1 MKDITLHTDSNTTAT
16 CVPNAFIDNFMA
28 DANGEFVKIYLYLL
42 RCMNSA
48 ETFSIS
54 QMADKFEHTEKDIAR
69 ALKYWEKMHILKLEY
84 DADNHL
90 SGICLL
96 GSNQNK
102 SNAAKDNSRHTGTP
116 SFADYSAEKIPVTE
130 THVTEFP
137 TNEFPASDRSAQEL
151 PVTEYPVTEFPA
163 PEVPVEN
170 APDANSSDA
179 CLRPEY
185 SRDEIMN
192 FQQDEEVQDL
202 MFIAEKYLGRTLN
215 PTDINA
221 ILYWHDTLR
230 FSIDLI
236 EYLIEYCVDK
246 GHRNVRYMD
255 KVAISWATSQITN
268 VDQAKKAVG
277 IHSQIYYGVMKAFGI
292 SGRNL
297 IEFELN
303 FIEKWTN
310 TYGFSLD
317 IIGEACKRTIQA
329 IHQPSFEYA
338 DTILG
343 NWNRN
348 HVHHLEDI
356 AVLDSAYQ
364 KTKATA
370 TASST
375 TKAAAPKSTATK
387 NRFTNYPQRSYDYAE
402 LERQLL
408 NNSMQS

>member
-1 MKDITLHTDSNTTAT
+1 L
-16 CVPNAFIDNFMA
+16 
-28 DANGEFVKIYLYLL
+28 
-42 RCMNSA
+42 
-48 ETFSIS
+48 
-54 QMADKFEHTEKDIAR
+54 
-69 ALKYWEKMHILKLEY
+69 
-84 DADNHL
+84 
-90 SGICLL
+90 
-96 GSNQNK
+96 
-102 SNAAKDNSRHTGTP
+102 
-116 SFADYSAEKIPVTE
+116 
-130 THVTEFP
+130 
-137 TNEFPASDRSAQEL
+137 
-151 PVTEYPVTEFPA
+151 
-163 PEVPVEN
+163 
-170 APDANSSDA
+170 
-179 CLRPEY
+179 
-185 SRDEIMN
+185 N
-192 FQQDEEVQDL
+192 FQNDEEVQDL

-230 FSIDLI
+230 FTIDLI

-255 KVAISWATSQITN
+255 KVAISWANSQIAT

-303 FIEKWTN
+303 FIEKWTS

-338 DTILG
+338 DTILN

-356 AVLDSAYQ
+356 VVLDSAYQ
-364 KTKATA
+364 KTKA
-370 TASST
+370 ASTDSSPSR
-375 TKAAAPKSTATK
+375 AAAPKSTVSK

-402 LERQLL
+402 LEKQLL

>member
-48 ETFSIS
+48 ENFSIS

-84 DADNHL
+84 DVDSHL

-96 GSNQNK
+96 SSAQDK
-102 SNAAKDNSRHTGTP
+102 SDTDTDVAGLTGNSSP
-116 SFADYSAEKIPVTE
+116 ADFSRETLSITE
-130 THVTEFP
+130 AQITEFP
-137 TNEFPASDRSAQEL
+137 VADS
-151 PVTEYPVTEFPA
+151 PVTEFSVA
-163 PEVPVEN
+163 EVPTEKLTEPESIDSN
-170 APDANSSDA
+170 I
-179 CLRPEY
+179 RPEY
-185 SRDEIMN
+185 TRDEILN

-221 ILYWHDTLR
+221 ILYWHDTLK
-230 FSIDLI
+230 FTIDLI

-246 GHRNVRYMD
+246 GHRNIRYMD
-255 KVAISWATSQITN
+255 KVAISWAGSQITT
-268 VDQAKKAVG
+268 VEQAKRAVG
-277 IHSQIYYGVMKAFGI
+277 IHSQMYYGVMKAFGI

-338 DTILG
+338 DTILN

-364 KTKATA
+364 KTKATPG
-370 TASST
+370 ASPA
-375 TKAAAPKSTATK
+375 KAAAPKSNVSK

-402 LERQLL
+402 LEKQLL

>member
-1 MKDITLHTDSNTTAT
+1 MCSLKEGVFMKDITLHTDSNTTAT

-42 RCMNSA
+42 RCMNSV
-48 ETFSIS
+48 ESFSIS

-84 DADNHL
+84 DTDNHL

-96 GSNQNK
+96 GSSQNK
-102 SNAAKDNSRHTGTP
+102 SDTDQNTDVPPFTNDPA
-116 SFADYSAEKIPVTE
+116 PVDFSKE
-130 THVTEFP
+130 T
-137 TNEFPASDRSAQEL
+137 L
-151 PVTEYPVTEFPA
+151 PVKESPVTEFPVTEFPVTEVSTEKI
-163 PEVPVEN
+163 PESESTDSTIGP
-170 APDANSSDA
+170 A
-179 CLRPEY
+179 Y
-185 SRDEIMN
+185 TRDEILN
-192 FQQDEEVQDL
+192 FQKDEEVQDL

-255 KVAISWATSQITN
+255 KVAISWANSQIAT
-268 VDQAKKAVG
+268 VDQAKKAVS

-297 IEFELN
+297 VEFELN
-303 FIEKWTN
+303 FIEKWTS

-338 DTILG
+338 DTILN

-364 KTKATA
+364 KTKAAPTGSSPARTA
-370 TASST
+370 T
-375 TKAAAPKSTATK
+375 PKSTVSK

-402 LERQLL
+402 LEKQLL

>member
-48 ETFSIS
+48 ENFSIS

-84 DADNHL
+84 DADSHL

-96 GSNQNK
+96 DSVQDKSDTDTDEVGLTGS
-102 SNAAKDNSRHTGTP
+102 SPEDFSRETL
-116 SFADYSAEKIPVTE
+116 SITE
-130 THVTEFP
+130 SQITEFP
-137 TNEFPASDRSAQEL
+137 VADS
-151 PVTEYPVTEFPA
+151 PVTAFSV
-163 PEVPVEN
+163 PEVSTEKSVEPEAADSN
-170 APDANSSDA
+170 I
-179 CLRPEY
+179 RPEY
-185 SRDEIMN
+185 TRDEILN

-221 ILYWHDTLR
+221 ILYWHDTLK

-246 GHRNVRYMD
+246 GHRNIRYMD
-255 KVAISWATSQITN
+255 KVAISWAGSQITT
-268 VDQAKKAVG
+268 VEQAKKAVG
-277 IHSQIYYGVMKAFGI
+277 IHSQMYYGVMKAFGI

-338 DTILG
+338 DTIMN

-364 KTKATA
+364 KTKATPG
-370 TASST
+370 SSPA
-375 TKAAAPKSTATK
+375 KAAAPKSTISK

-402 LERQLL
+402 LEKQLL

>member
-48 ETFSIS
+48 ENFSIS

-90 SGICLL
+90 SGICMLD
-96 GSNQNK
+96 SVQDK
-102 SNAAKDNSRHTGTP
+102 SSTNADDTGLTGNSSPEDFSRETLSITESQITEFP
-116 SFADYSAEKIPVTE
+116 VADSL
-130 THVTEFP
+130 VTEFSV
-137 TNEFPASDRSAQEL
+137 A
-151 PVTEYPVTEFPA
+151 
-163 PEVPVEN
+163 EVPNEKFTE
-170 APDANSSDA
+170 PDSADSTI
-179 CLRPEY
+179 RPEY
-185 SRDEIMN
+185 SRDEILN

-221 ILYWHDTLR
+221 ILYWHDTLK

-246 GHRNVRYMD
+246 GHRNIRYMD
-255 KVAISWATSQITN
+255 KVAISWANSQITTME
-268 VDQAKKAVG
+268 QAKKAVG
-277 IHSQIYYGVMKAFGI
+277 IHSQMYYGVMKAFGI

-303 FIEKWTN
+303 FIENWTN

-338 DTILG
+338 DTILN

-364 KTKATA
+364 KTKVAPG
-370 TASST
+370 SSPART
-375 TKAAAPKSTATK
+375 SAPKSNVSK

-402 LERQLL
+402 LEKQLL

>member
-54 QMADKFEHTEKDIAR
+54 EMADKFEHTEKDIAR

-96 GSNQNK
+96 GSSQNK
-102 SNAAKDNSRHTGTP
+102 SNTTTGTP
-116 SFADYSAEKIPVTE
+116 KHAGLHSPVVYPEGKIPLAE
-130 THVTEFP
+130 SRVTEFP
-137 TNEFPASDRSAQEL
+137 VTEL
-151 PVTEYPVTEFPA
+151 PVTESPVTEFPVTEA
-163 PEVPVEN
+163 ASEKESEAIP
-170 APDANSSDA
+170 SDSNI
-179 CLRPEY
+179 RPEY
-185 SRDEIMN
+185 TRDEILN

-221 ILYWHDTLR
+221 ILYWHETLK

-255 KVAISWATSQITN
+255 KVAISWASSQIAT

-297 IEFELN
+297 VEFELN

-343 NWNRN
+343 NWSQN

-364 KTKATA
+364 KTKAAA
-370 TASST
+370 TNSAPA
-375 TKAAAPKSTATK
+375 KAAAPKSTVSK

>member
-48 ETFSIS
+48 ENFSLS

-90 SGICLL
+90 SGICMLD
-96 GSNQNK
+96 SVQDK
-102 SNAAKDNSRHTGTP
+102 SGTNADDTGLTGNSSPEDFSRETL
-116 SFADYSAEKIPVTE
+116 SITE
-130 THVTEFP
+130 SQITEFP
-137 TNEFPASDRSAQEL
+137 VADS
-151 PVTEYPVTEFPA
+151 PVTEFSVA
-163 PEVPVEN
+163 EVPNEKFTE
-170 APDANSSDA
+170 PDSADSTI
-179 CLRPEY
+179 RPEY
-185 SRDEIMN
+185 SRDEILN

-221 ILYWHDTLR
+221 ILYWHDTLK

-246 GHRNVRYMD
+246 GHRNIRYMD
-255 KVAISWATSQITN
+255 KVAISWANSQITTME
-268 VDQAKKAVG
+268 QAKKAVG
-277 IHSQIYYGVMKAFGI
+277 IHSQMYYGVMKAFGI

-338 DTILG
+338 DTILN

-364 KTKATA
+364 KTKAA
-370 TASST
+370 PGSSPART
-375 TKAAAPKSTATK
+375 SAPKSNVSK

-402 LERQLL
+402 LEKQLL